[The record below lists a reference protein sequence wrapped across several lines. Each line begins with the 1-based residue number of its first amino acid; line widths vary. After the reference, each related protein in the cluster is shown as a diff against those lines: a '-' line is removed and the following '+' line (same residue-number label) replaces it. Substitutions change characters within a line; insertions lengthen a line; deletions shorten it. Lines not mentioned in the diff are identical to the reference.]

1 MSDKQPTSIVHWSHL
16 LKSFFATTFFVV
28 VTCYNWLIK
37 LDDVVNFEVVNQ
49 VDKVS
54 RILLL
59 YSKLIRGESVNKL
72 SFCMET
78 DSNSRA
84 FDRDIEDVRLFLS
97 ESYNTQELIY
107 DRIQK
112 CYYLSG
118 VIKQNLEMTEYRFLE
133 RLLIQSAMLRKD
145 ELIGL
150 LSLLASNTT
159 KPNECLRCIDNH
171 VNRYKNLSS
180 VPLLKMHE
188 DLSCMIASRSLIEL
202 ELYDKS
208 SGRTARRVVP
218 YDIKFENGKMYLI
231 AVCDNN
237 VKRYLL
243 DEIESFVKIKN
254 LTPREWMEVEN
265 IISHFR
271 NQHHIW
277 KTKTNE

>member
-1 MSDKQPTSIVHWSHL
+1 MKSIFKKWLYRQKAMSDKQPTSIVHWSHL

-133 RLLIQSAMLRKD
+133 RLLIQSAML
-145 ELIGL
+145 LF
-150 LSLLASNTT
+150 
-159 KPNECLRCIDNH
+159 
-171 VNRYKNLSS
+171 YS
-180 VPLLKMHE
+180 V
-188 DLSCMIASRSLIEL
+188 
-202 ELYDKS
+202 
-208 SGRTARRVVP
+208 
-218 YDIKFENGKMYLI
+218 
-231 AVCDNN
+231 AV
-237 VKRYLL
+237 KYR
-243 DEIESFVKIKN
+243 
-254 LTPREWMEVEN
+254 
-265 IISHFR
+265 
-271 NQHHIW
+271 
-277 KTKTNE
+277 